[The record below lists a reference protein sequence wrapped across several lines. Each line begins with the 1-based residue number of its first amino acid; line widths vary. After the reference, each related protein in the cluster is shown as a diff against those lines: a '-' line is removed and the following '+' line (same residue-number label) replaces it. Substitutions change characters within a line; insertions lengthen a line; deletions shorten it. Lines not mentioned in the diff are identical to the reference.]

1 MFRLLRPLDI
11 YFRDGNGGY
20 FAGFLRPWHTVM
32 FWIGFLC
39 DTSGTEAMRQIVGRF
54 ERGSNVGDIVGSG
67 LGLTIADEVARA
79 HGGKLEISANTGGTG
94 ACVTVTLP
102 RS

>member
-1 MFRLLRPLDI
+1 VD
-11 YFRDGNGGY
+11 
-20 FAGFLRPWHTVM
+20 
-32 FWIGFLC
+32 
-39 DTSGTEAMRQIVGRF
+39 
-54 ERGSNVGDIVGSG
+54 DIVGSG

-94 ACVTVTLP
+94 ACVTVILP